1 MNRIP
6 SEWITEK
13 LEKLRFISM
22 NYSIQEKDKIKLL
35 YLNNLLVKLPEM
47 GINKKDMLIKELNA
61 LIDLLPKDFEELIYV
76 NYLSKFNDIEYI
88 VRKRFNLIPN
98 KQHHIVTTNP
108 FSFVSIVGYIF
119 IGVIVYLSYL
129 ILNRPIYI
137 IGIVIPLSF
146 VVTKLIELYIYKRA
160 KKENRLI

>member
-6 SEWITEK
+6 NEWTAEK
-13 LEKLRFISM
+13 LEKLRSIST
-22 NYSIQEKDKIKLL
+22 NYSIQEKEKIKLL
-35 YLNNLLVKLPEM
+35 YLNNLLLKLPEM
-47 GINKKDMLIKELNA
+47 EIDRNDKLINELNA
-61 LIDLLPKDFEELIYV
+61 LIDFLPKDFEELIYA
-76 NYLSKFNDIEYI
+76 NYLSKFNDLEYS

-98 KQHHIVTTNP
+98 KQHHIVTINP
-108 FSFVSIVGYIF
+108 FSFARIVGYLF
-119 IGVIVYLSYL
+119 IGVIVYLSFL

-146 VVTKLIELYIYKRA
+146 VVTKMIELYIYKRA